1 MRLHAIAILG
11 LGCLVAALTIGTAC
25 AQDDTSKKELKKL
38 EGTWATVSIEA
49 AGQKVTDEE
58 KIKNRKLS
66 TTGDKYRLQV
76 GDETVQGTIEI
87 NPSKKPKTIDVKPDS
102 GTNKGK
108 TLLGIYEM
116 DGDSLKVC
124 LAPAGKDRPTA
135 FTTAAENGH
144 QLVVY
149 KREKP

>member
-11 LGCLVAALTIGTAC
+11 LGCLVPALTVGTAG
-25 AQDDTSKKELKKL
+25 AQDDAAKKELKKL

-49 AGQKVTDEE
+49 AGQKVTDED
-58 KIKNRKLS
+58 KIKTRKL
-66 TTGDKYRLQV
+66 TTKGEKYTLKV

-87 NPSKKPKTIDVKPDS
+87 NPTKKPKTIAVKPES

-108 TLLGIYEM
+108 TLLGIYEL
-116 DGDSLKVC
+116 DGDSLKIC
-124 LAPAGKDRPTA
+124 LALPDKDRPTA
-135 FTTAAENGH
+135 FATAAENGQ